1 MVITLYHFGFIYFSN
16 QNGREGKKSEET
28 YTIQATL
35 VLVIII
41 CDYNQAFK
49 SNEYTIKPSTES
61 MNHQNF
67 IQNIGCTL
75 NIQIKVNRFK
85 CLIHQYITQHKINRS

>member
-28 YTIQATL
+28 YTMQITAATL
-35 VLVIII
+35 VLVILI

-49 SNEYTIKPSTES
+49 
-61 MNHQNF
+61 
-67 IQNIGCTL
+67 
-75 NIQIKVNRFK
+75 
-85 CLIHQYITQHKINRS
+85 

>member
-1 MVITLYHFGFIYFSN
+1 MISFWFHLFFKPKWK
-16 QNGREGKKSEET
+16 GREGNKSEEA